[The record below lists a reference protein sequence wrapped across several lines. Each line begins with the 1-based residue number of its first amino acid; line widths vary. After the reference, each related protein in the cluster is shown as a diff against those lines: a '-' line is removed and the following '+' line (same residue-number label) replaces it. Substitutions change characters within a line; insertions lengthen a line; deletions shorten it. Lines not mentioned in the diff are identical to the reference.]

1 MTELATTFKV
11 NRRCKIGLTKLA
23 AKATELGRS
32 KHSNASLN
40 FFSNSSDPIAFAAMI
55 RRIEDQSFHQKIE
68 SRERMMNAPI
78 DICLINSCKRRNTR
92 INDPSNTSVIC
103 EHTQVT
109 HMISFE
115 FECDEEKKG
124 D

>member
-1 MTELATTFKV
+1 MTESATTSGV
-11 NRRCKIGLTKLA
+11 TRRCKISLTKLA

-32 KHSNASLN
+32 KHSKASLN

-55 RRIEDQSFHQKIE
+55 RSIEHQSLHQRIGSKA
-68 SRERMMNAPI
+68 RMMNAPI

-92 INDPSNTSVIC
+92 ISDPSNTSVIC
-103 EHTQVT
+103 EYTQIM
-109 HMISFE
+109 HMISLK
-115 FECDEEKKG
+115 FECVKEMEG